1 MSPTVYRPDEGRVQ
15 TVKWLAFFL
24 GLVVLFSVAPA
35 LAHLNLQAAPGWA
48 RAVLL
53 LAAVQAVYIAWMLAT
68 PDWASV
74 WVVMLVFAFVSAAY
88 GMATAIAIA
97 TPLDKPMLLGMGDL
111 RESASRW
118 CGSVLLVHALATY
131 LCGRTSAKWRRAFEL
146 EMAGRDKPIR
156 SARRVAG
163 A

>member
-1 MSPTVYRPDEGRVQ
+1 MPPTVYEADEGRLQ
-15 TVKWLAFFL
+15 TVQWLAFFL

-35 LAHLNLQAAPGWA
+35 LGHLNLYAAPGWA

-53 LAAVQAVYIAWMLAT
+53 LAVLEAVYIAWMLAT

-97 TPLDKPMLLGMGDL
+97 TPLDKPMPLGMGDL
-111 RESASRW
+111 RESASQW
-118 CGSVLLVHALATY
+118 CGSVMLLNSLATY

-146 EMAGRDKPIR
+146 EMAGRDKPTR